1 MEEHRG
7 RELRVVASLH
17 SWSPV
22 AATDGITIDMSGF
35 QTVRVLPEEH
45 AVWLGAGCSL
55 QRALDQ
61 LRQSGW
67 TLPTLG
73 AVKRQTIAGAIS
85 TGTHGSGAPGLS
97 HFVHAVRVA
106 RYCPKSGQPVIE
118 IIDDG
123 EELKAARCALGCL
136 GILLEV
142 RLSIRWNYLVE
153 ETLRTEENISD
164 LLTRFSD
171 HPLSFFVLAPYTNQL
186 VMWQRREVSS
196 GKQGPYQR
204 FIARLWRL
212 QNYLGVDV
220 FFHLLI
226 TAVRRTGLS
235 SHRRFF
241 EIFPKL
247 LLLDKPVVDDS
258 ESQLTLAHDLFRH
271 EEMELFFP
279 AAHMDQ
285 AVPFIGEAIK
295 VAAGDRDSLNPEI
308 EKRLQEAGL
317 ADRLQT
323 LKGTYLHHYPVSFRR
338 VQPEDTLISM
348 ASGSG
353 VWYSASFFTYS
364 QERQNFYDFC
374 SWMARSSLLLFG
386 ARPHWGKHFPL
397 SSDEVSPLYPELET
411 FREICRERDPD
422 GVFLND
428 YTRRVLGL

>member
-1 MEEHRG
+1 
-7 RELRVVASLH
+7 
-17 SWSPV
+17 
-22 AATDGITIDMSGF
+22 
-35 QTVRVLPEEH
+35 
-45 AVWLGAGCSL
+45 
-55 QRALDQ
+55 
-61 LRQSGW
+61 
-67 TLPTLG
+67 
-73 AVKRQTIAGAIS
+73 
-85 TGTHGSGAPGLS
+85 
-97 HFVHAVRVA
+97 
-106 RYCPKSGQPVIE
+106 
-118 IIDDG
+118 
-123 EELKAARCALGCL
+123 
-136 GILLEV
+136 
-142 RLSIRWNYLVE
+142 
-153 ETLRTEENISD
+153 
-164 LLTRFSD
+164 
-171 HPLSFFVLAPYTNQL
+171 
-186 VMWQRREVSS
+186 
-196 GKQGPYQR
+196 
-204 FIARLWRL
+204 
-212 QNYLGVDV
+212 
-220 FFHLLI
+220 
-226 TAVRRTGLS
+226 
-235 SHRRFF
+235 
-241 EIFPKL
+241 
-247 LLLDKPVVDDS
+247 
-258 ESQLTLAHDLFRH
+258 
-271 EEMELFFP
+271 
-279 AAHMDQ
+279 MDQ